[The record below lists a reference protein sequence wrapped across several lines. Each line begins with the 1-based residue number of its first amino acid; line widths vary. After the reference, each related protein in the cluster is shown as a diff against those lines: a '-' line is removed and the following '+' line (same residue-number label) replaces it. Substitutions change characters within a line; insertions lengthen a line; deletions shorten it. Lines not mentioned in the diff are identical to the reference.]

1 LWEKAKK
8 RMKQLLVFLIAF
20 GVVSACQTTPPN
32 EQNSP
37 GTADST
43 LHAPAQAAM
52 DTGRV
57 VRPIVV
63 TDTVKHDTDDPAI
76 WINLQDP
83 LQSLVLGTDKDEDG
97 ALYVFDLNGKVD
109 NKRTVRGLKRPN
121 NVDLVYGLPLKG
133 QARDLAVVAE
143 RYTGKLR
150 IFALP
155 EMQAVDN
162 GGIPIFVGDT
172 AREPMGIALYKRP
185 KDGAVF
191 AIAGRKTGPS
201 GNYLWQYRLQDDGT
215 GQVKATLMR
224 KFGQY
229 SGKKEIEA
237 IAVDNELG
245 YVYYSDEQVGVRK
258 YFADPDQKN
267 DTELALFATTGFA
280 DDHEGISIYKVND
293 GTGYLLVSDQGA
305 DRFQVFPREGSA
317 GNPHAHPLLTI
328 VRVQAHVSDGSEVT
342 NVPLGN
348 RFPSGLFVAMSDNKT
363 FEFYSWNDLATDHL
377 KKAPNGV
384 PSQ

>member
-1 LWEKAKK
+1 MK
-8 RMKQLLVFLIAF
+8 RLLPYLLIL
-20 GVVSACQTTPPN
+20 GVVSACQTTTT
-32 EQNSP
+32 
-37 GTADST
+37 GRDDAKTVDST
-43 LHAPAQAAM
+43 QDAPPPTAT
-52 DTGRV
+52 DTGAT
-57 VRPIVV
+57 VRPVLV

-76 WINLQDP
+76 WINPLDP
-83 LQSLVLGTDKDEDG
+83 RQSLVLGTDKDEDG

-109 NKRTVRGLKRPN
+109 AKRTVRGLKRPN
-121 NVDLVYGLPLKG
+121 NVDLVYGLMLKG
-133 QARDLAVVAE
+133 QPQDLAVVAE

-150 IFALP
+150 IFSLP
-155 EMQAVDN
+155 NMQAVDN

-185 KDGAVF
+185 QDGAVF

-201 GNYLWQYRLQDDGT
+201 GSYLWQYRLQDDGT
-215 GQVKATLMR
+215 GQVKATLVR

-258 YFADPDQKN
+258 YYADPDKKD
-267 DTELALFATTGFA
+267 DTELALFATQGFA
-280 DDHEGISIYKVND
+280 EDHEGISIYKIND

-317 GNPHAHPLLTI
+317 GNPHAHPLLRTI
-328 VRVQAHVSDGSEVT
+328 RVQAHASDGSDVT
-342 NVPLGN
+342 HVPLGD

-363 FEFYSWNDLATDHL
+363 FEFYSWDDLAAGRL
-377 KKAPNGV
+377 KKAPNGLGR
-384 PSQ
+384 Q